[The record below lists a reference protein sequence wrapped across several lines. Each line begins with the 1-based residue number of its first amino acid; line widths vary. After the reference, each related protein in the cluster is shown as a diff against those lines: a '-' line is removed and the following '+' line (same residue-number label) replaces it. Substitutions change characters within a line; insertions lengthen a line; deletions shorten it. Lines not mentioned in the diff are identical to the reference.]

1 MNIRRAAPRSPA
13 AEARGGEAAIDST
26 LDPELIAR
34 FTAGLAAL
42 WPEEERDGPLGLAVS
57 GGPDS
62 IALMLLAH
70 AALPGQVA
78 VASIDHGLRPE
89 AAGEVA
95 LVERLAGERAIPFTA
110 IAISPQPGNLQAQAR
125 RGRYAALADWAQAAG
140 LGAVA
145 TAHHADDQAE
155 TLLMRLNRGS
165 GLAGLAGVRARATLH
180 ASEVPLLRPLLGWR
194 KAELET
200 LVAAAGIVPV
210 RDPSNTNRDFE
221 RVQMRARLA
230 GAADWLD
237 PAQLAASA
245 AHLAEGWQA
254 LEWYAELDWDEM
266 VMRDESAPGGLGF
279 VYCANVPRVVSIE
292 TILRIIAELGG
303 HATRAEAARAW
314 DRLWQGE
321 NASLG
326 GVLAVPGIER
336 VEKVGVLMRVWRFRP
351 EPPRGRAN

>member
-1 MNIRRAAPRSPA
+1 VRRFAA
-13 AEARGGEAAIDST
+13 D
-26 LDPELIAR
+26 
-34 FTAGLAAL
+34 LAAL
-42 WPEEERDGPLGLAVS
+42 WPEEQRAGPLGLAVS

-62 IALMLLAH
+62 LALMLLAH
-70 AALPGQVA
+70 AALPGRIA

-95 LVERLAGERAIPFTA
+95 LVERLAAERGIPFAAFTLA
-110 IAISPQPGNLQAQAR
+110 PQPGNLQAQAR
-125 RGRYAALADWAQAAG
+125 EGRYATLARWAEGAG
-140 LGAVA
+140 LGAIA

-165 GLAGLAGVRARATLH
+165 GLPGLAGVRPAARIEGSA
-180 ASEVPLLRPLLGWR
+180 VPVLRPLLGWR
-194 KAELET
+194 KAELEAV
-200 LVAAAGIVPV
+200 VAGAGIVPV
-210 RDPSNTNRDFE
+210 RDPSNANPDFE
-221 RVQMRARLA
+221 RAAMRARLA
-230 GAADWLD
+230 AADWLD

-245 AHLAEGWQA
+245 AHIAEAWQA
-254 LEWYAELDWDEM
+254 LQWYAELDWDEM
-266 VMRDESAPGGLGF
+266 VVRDEDAPGGLGF
-279 VYCANVPRVVSIE
+279 VYCANGPRVVAIE

-326 GVLAVPGIER
+326 GVLAVPGVER

-351 EPPRGRAN
+351 EPPRGKAN